1 MCLLSISKRD
11 QYDATKRG
19 NILHMK
25 SMSEIVGERLK
36 ALRERKKLS
45 QAQLSKLCGWATA
58 SRVGNYE
65 LGVRNIGIDD
75 AVVLARVLDTTPS
88 YLLFGDELNKGQEL
102 PPKQRRMLHLF
113 NQLPDTEQDRMLD
126 LFEVRLKEI
135 DEYVE
140 RYLQGRFKK
149 DSE

>member
-1 MCLLSISKRD
+1 
-11 QYDATKRG
+11 
-19 NILHMK
+19 
-25 SMSEIVGERLK
+25 MSEVVGERLK

-102 PPKQRRMLHLF
+102 PQNNAGCFIFSISYLILSK
-113 NQLPDTEQDRMLD
+113 TEC
-126 LFEVRLKEI
+126 
-135 DEYVE
+135 
-140 RYLQGRFKK
+140 
-149 DSE
+149 

>member
-1 MCLLSISKRD
+1 
-11 QYDATKRG
+11 
-19 NILHMK
+19 
-25 SMSEIVGERLK
+25 MSETIGERLK
-36 ALRERKKLS
+36 SLRESKNLS

-65 LGVRNIGIDD
+65 LGVRNIGVDD
-75 AVVLARVLDTTPS
+75 AVILARVLDTTPS
-88 YLLFGDELNKGQEL
+88 FILFGDEQSNGQEL
-102 PPKQRRMLHLF
+102 PEKQRRVLRLF
-113 NQLPDTEQDRMLD
+113 NQLPESEQERMVD

-140 RYLQGRFKK
+140 KYLRGRFKP